1 MKKIFISGSMRIK
14 RIDRKVKERIDNI
27 INSNFPI
34 LLGDAN
40 GADTS
45 IQELIRSKEYEKV
58 TIYCSGDYARNNI
71 GRWKVRKIMTDCK
84 KNTRLFFT
92 AKDIQMA
99 KECDYGLM
107 VWDSKSTGTLS
118 NVYEL
123 VSQGKKSLLFVNKM
137 KSFIKV
143 TDIDEFEKLTSFM
156 SNSAFEKA
164 DKKIQLRKKIQGL
177 KCRQTD
183 MFEANPA
190 LNRTQGATGSQT
202 KLSGQP
208 APCAG

>member
-14 RIDRKVKERIDNI
+14 RIDKKVKERVDNI

-34 LLGDAN
+34 LLGDAD
-40 GADTS
+40 GVDTS
-45 IQELIRSKEYEKV
+45 IQELVKSKEYKDV
-58 TIYCSGDYARNNI
+58 VIYCSGDNVRNNI
-71 GRWKVRKIMTDCK
+71 GRWEVRKIMTDYK

-107 VWDSKSTGTLS
+107 VWDSKSTGTLN

-123 VSQGKKSLLFVNKM
+123 LSQEKKSLVFVNKM
-137 KSFIKV
+137 KTFIKV

-156 SNSAFEKA
+156 SSSAFEKA
-164 DKKIQLRKKIQGL
+164 DKKIQVREKIHGL
-177 KCRQTD
+177 KYRQID
-183 MFEANPA
+183 MFEAH
-190 LNRTQGATGSQT
+190 LTLQRI
-202 KLSGQP
+202 
-208 APCAG
+208 